1 MKIQI
6 AVCQMNVSHDKKTNL
21 SKAKSMITNAVAAGS
36 QIAVLPEMFNCP
48 YENSFFEKFAEEF
61 PGQTT
66 NFISSLAK
74 DLSIYIIGGSIP
86 EKESGKI
93 YNTSY
98 TFNPEGLLIGK
109 HRKVHLFDVDI
120 SGGIKFKESDTLSYG
135 DNVTVF
141 ETKYC
146 KIGVAICYD
155 MRFGELI
162 RKMTLLGAK
171 IIFIPAA
178 FNMTTGP
185 AHWHLLART
194 RALDNQVYFIAA
206 SPARNEKDVY
216 ISYGHS
222 LVVDPWGKI
231 LAEKDEKEG
240 LLCCEIDLDYIEQ
253 IRNQLPLLKH
263 RRDEIYEPENP

>member
-6 AVCQMNVSHDKKTNL
+6 SVCQMHVSLDKKTNL
-21 SKAKSMITNAVAAGS
+21 AKAKNMITDAAAAGS

-48 YENSFFEKFAEEF
+48 YEGSFFKKFAEEF
-61 PGQTT
+61 PGPTT
-66 NFISSLAK
+66 NFLSKLAK

-86 EKESGKI
+86 EKENGKI

-162 RKMTLLGAK
+162 RKMTLLGA
-171 IIFIPAA
+171 
-178 FNMTTGP
+178 N
-185 AHWHLLART
+185 
-194 RALDNQVYFIAA
+194 
-206 SPARNEKDVY
+206 
-216 ISYGHS
+216 ISIS
-222 LVVDPWGKI
+222 
-231 LAEKDEKEG
+231 
-240 LLCCEIDLDYIEQ
+240 
-253 IRNQLPLLKH
+253 
-263 RRDEIYEPENP
+263 

>member
-6 AVCQMNVSHDKKTNL
+6 SVCQMPISHDKKTNL
-21 SKAKSMITNAVAAGS
+21 AKAKDYITGAAAAGS
-36 QIAVLPEMFNCP
+36 QIVVLPEMFNCP
-48 YENSFFEKFAEEF
+48 YEDSFFKKFAEEF
-61 PGQTT
+61 PGPTT
-66 NFISSLAK
+66 NLISNLAK
-74 DLSIYIIGGSIP
+74 DLSIYVIGGSIP
-86 EKESGKI
+86 EKKNCKI

-98 TFNPEGLLIGK
+98 TFDPEGLLIGK
-109 HRKVHLFDVDI
+109 HRKIHLFDVDI
-120 SGGIKFKESDTLSYG
+120 AGGIKFKESDTFSYG

-146 KIGVAICYD
+146 KIGVAVCYD
-155 MRFGELI
+155 MRFCELL

-171 IIFIPAA
+171 IIVIPAA

-194 RALDNQVYFIAA
+194 RALDNQAYLIAA

-231 LAEKDEKEG
+231 IAEKDEKEG
-240 LLCCEIDLDYIEQ
+240 LLHCEIDLDYVEQ
-253 IRNQLPLLKH
+253 IRKQLPLLEH
-263 RRDEIYEPENP
+263 RRSEIYK

>member
-6 AVCQMNVSHDKKTNL
+6 SVCQMSVFHDKKANL
-21 SKAKSMITNAVAAGS
+21 VKAKDFIINAAAAGS
-36 QIAVLPEMFNCP
+36 KIIVLPEMFNCP
-48 YENSFFEKFAEEF
+48 YENSFFKKFAEEF
-61 PGQTT
+61 PGPTT
-66 NFISSLAK
+66 DLISSLAK

-86 EKESGKI
+86 EKENGKI

-120 SGGIKFKESDTLSYG
+120 SGRIKFKESDTLSYG

-155 MRFGELI
+155 MRFCELM

-171 IIFIPAA
+171 IIAIPAS
-178 FNMTTGP
+178 FNMITGP

-206 SPARNEKDVY
+206 SPARNEKDIYV
-216 ISYGHS
+216 SYGHS
-222 LVVDPWGKI
+222 LIVDPWGKI
-231 LAEKDEKEG
+231 IAEKDEKEG
-240 LLCCEIDLDYIEQ
+240 LLHCEIDLDYVEQ
-253 IRNQLPLLKH
+253 IRNQLPILKH
-263 RRDEIYEPENP
+263 SRLFLNAK

>member
-1 MKIQI
+1 MKIKI
-6 AVCQMNVSHDKKTNL
+6 SVCQIHVSNNKKANL
-21 SKAKSMITNAVAAGS
+21 VKAKDLITDAAAAGS
-36 QIAVLPEMFNCP
+36 RIVILPEMFNCP
-48 YENSFFEKFAEEF
+48 YESSFFEKFAEEF
-61 PGQTT
+61 PGPTT

-74 DLSIYIIGGSIP
+74 NLSVYIIGGSVP
-86 EKESGKI
+86 EKENGKI

-98 TFNPEGLLIGK
+98 TFNPEGMLIGK
-109 HRKVHLFDVDI
+109 HRKIHLFDADI
-120 SGGIKFKESDTLSYG
+120 HTPGGIKFKESDTLSYG

-171 IIFIPAA
+171 IIVIPAA

-206 SPARNEKDVY
+206 SPSRNEKDIY
-216 ISYGHS
+216 TSYGHS

-240 LLCCEIDLDYIEQ
+240 LLFCEIDLDYVEQ
-253 IRNQLPLLKH
+253 IRTQLPILKH
-263 RRDEIYEPENP
+263 RRDEIYKL